1 MELNQRIKYFVKLGD
16 FLRDY
21 SKGKRESEYSNK
33 LDEVVVNDHIYNPW
47 FTENNVKQAISAI
60 AESLQSSK
68 LETWINQYPREQF
81 QSSVKNIGV
90 ITAGNIPLV
99 GFHDFITILLSGN
112 RFLGK
117 LSTKDNRL
125 LKFIADYLIAE
136 NNDFN
141 ELIEFTEDKL
151 QGFEAVIAPGSN
163 NT

>member
-1 MELNQRIKYFVKLGD
+1 
-16 FLRDY
+16 
-21 SKGKRESEYSNK
+21 
-33 LDEVVVNDHIYNPW
+33 
-47 FTENNVKQAISAI
+47 
-60 AESLQSSK
+60 LQSSK

-151 QGFEAVIAPGSN
+151 QGFEAVIATGSN
-163 NT
+163 NTSRYFEYYFGK